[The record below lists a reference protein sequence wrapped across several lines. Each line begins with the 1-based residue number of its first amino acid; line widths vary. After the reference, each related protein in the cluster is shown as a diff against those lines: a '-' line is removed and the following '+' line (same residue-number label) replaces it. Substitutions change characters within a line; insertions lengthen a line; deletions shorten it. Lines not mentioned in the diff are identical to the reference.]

1 MTMTPRQRVEA
12 ALRHEEPDRTPFFEY
27 VLLSP
32 LADRFLGRRYAGDP
46 GNWAACVEAL
56 GWEGAVRQNAVDR
69 LDLAELLGHDMLY
82 ATPNPMPP
90 REEPPE
96 GGTTNARPP
105 EGGTTNEVASEDPV
119 ERVRERN
126 ERAAAVAD
134 PAPHDDSLRV
144 YVELREEMRRR
155 GLDLPILAPAYAHGV
170 WTDVDLMQTM
180 VLAPEVAAAHFAQ
193 ATRRSLAA
201 AEKYISLGVDLIGI
215 GGDFAGNRP
224 LISPDAY
231 RTFIVPEV
239 RRVARR
245 LHAAGLWAV
254 NASDGNL
261 WPVIDDFLIGCE
273 VDGYLEIDLH
283 AGMDLRRLKAA
294 YGDRIT
300 FFGNLDCGNTLSFG
314 SPGDVRRHVVECLE
328 AGMGRGGHIL
338 CASNAIT
345 ASVPPENYLTVVA
358 AYRDFFRLPPL
369 RPP

>member
-1 MTMTPRQRVEA
+1 MLNLMSPRQRVEA
-12 ALRHEEPDRTPFFEY
+12 ALRHEEPDRTPVFEY

-32 LADRFLGRRYAGDP
+32 LADKLLGRRYAGDP
-46 GNWAACVEAL
+46 ANWAACVEAL
-56 GWEGAVRQNAVDR
+56 GWERAVRQNAVDR

-82 ATPNPMPP
+82 VTPNLMPP
-90 REEPPE
+90 TRGESPKGWTKSGPV
-96 GGTTNARPP
+96 P
-105 EGGTTNEVASEDPV
+105 EDPV
-119 ERVRERN
+119 ERVRLRN
-126 ERAAAVAD
+126 ERAAAVAN
-134 PAPHDDSLRV
+134 PGPHDDSLRV
-144 YVELREEMRRR
+144 YVELKAEMQRR

-180 VLAPEVAAAHFAQ
+180 VLAPEVAAEHFAQ

-201 AEKYISLGVDLIGI
+201 VEKYIALGVHQIGV

-224 LISPDAY
+224 LISPQAY

-239 RRVARR
+239 RKVTRR
-245 LHAAGLWAV
+245 IHATGLWAV

-261 WPVIDDFLIGCE
+261 WPVIEDFLLACE

-300 FFGNLDCGNTLSFG
+300 FYGNLDCGHILSFG
-314 SPGDVRRHVVECLE
+314 SPEAVRRHVVECLE
-328 AGMGRGGHIL
+328 AGMGGGGHIL

-345 ASVPPENYLTVVA
+345 ASVPLKNYLALVA
-358 AYRDFFRLPPL
+358 AYRDFFSLPRLPIVAELPS
-369 RPP
+369 